1 MAWEGEKTL
10 TFTVEDALIT
20 LETFWALT
28 GAEQSHANNT
38 QKFTVKPTSF
48 AGFYGISAETLFRD
62 ENGVDHEAKISIPK
76 AKLQTTLNLSMA
88 PTGDPSSFTLTFDAF
103 PETIGDDEPVLF
115 TLEVG
120 AIDEANKLNETN
132 AADQIVTTVIIGDE
146 VKTIVNAKQPVIGA
160 TAQGALTL
168 KDEAIGSS
176 VEAISLTS
184 TLSEGK
190 ALVSPSEMLAFGQAK
205 TLTLVKGEI
214 NRLYIVSASN

>member
-1 MAWEGEKTL
+1 
-10 TFTVEDALIT
+10 
-20 LETFWALT
+20 
-28 GAEQSHANNT
+28 
-38 QKFTVKPTSF
+38 
-48 AGFYGISAETLFRD
+48 
-62 ENGVDHEAKISIPK
+62 
-76 AKLQTTLNLSMA
+76 MA